1 MLWQSWL
8 QILEKADQIIILDIE
23 YNLRALFLNH

>member
-1 MLWQSWL
+1 MATLASN
-8 QILEKADQIIILDIE
+8 LEKADQIIILDIE